1 MTTNTKR
8 IILAIIYLLCIILFN
23 QNINLFTEA
32 NLISSTNIGL
42 LITGF
47 SMSTALTLVYI
58 ILDKMLK
65 ESEKK

>member
-32 NLISSTNIGL
+32 NLISATHIGL

-47 SMSTALTLVYI
+47 SMSTALTVVYI